1 MFVFWDIDGT
11 LMTCGGDGTKALNR
25 TFLDLYGIDGAFT
38 GRGVG
43 SAMDSVLLGNIMKTH
58 GIAEDDRVLIES
70 VYFTN
75 LKKNL
80 TGNPYKTVLP
90 GVINILDHI
99 NSKDGW
105 YNLLLTSNLKE
116 AARIKLDSVGLWQYF
131 SAAAAGG
138 FGDSHGEKWDVL
150 SSVLEELSVQA
161 GRSVRSGEVLII
173 GDSVYDIRTA
183 KQLGVGYI
191 AVASG
196 WTSKGKLE
204 EEHLKHRL
212 PVSVDRTPETAPL
225 AQTGGSV
232 DELSAESARD
242 AAAAQTAARDKIPV
256 GAEESMNNTAS
267 QHTGLRIEVL
277 LDNLADSD
285 IVIDYLETLK
295 ENIQ

>member
-1 MFVFWDIDGT
+1 
-11 LMTCGGDGTKALNR
+11 MTCGSDGTKALNQ
-25 TFLDLYGIDGAFT
+25 TFFDLYGINGAFT

-58 GIAEDDRVLIES
+58 DIAEDDWVLIES

-80 TGNPYKTVLP
+80 INNPYKTILP

-131 SAAAAGG
+131 SAAAVGG
-138 FGDSHGEKWDVL
+138 FGDGHGEKWDVL
-150 SSVLEELSVQA
+150 ASVLEELRIQIDCDI
-161 GRSVRSGEVLII
+161 RSDEVLII

-183 KQLGVGYI
+183 KQLGIGYI

-204 EEHLKHRL
+204 EEHLKR
-212 PVSVDRTPETAPL
+212 RI
-225 AQTGGSV
+225 AQSDNQTLEAASHAGAEGSV
-232 DELSAESARD
+232 NERSVEPARD
-242 AAAAQTAARDKIPV
+242 IVAVQATARDKILV
-256 GAEESMNNTAS
+256 GAEESLNNTIN
-267 QHTGLRIEVL
+267 QNTGLRMEVL
-277 LDNLADSD
+277 LDNLGDSD
-285 IVIDYLETLK
+285 IVIDYLEILK
-295 ENIQ
+295 ENIE